1 MISLAILLTQL
12 LFGDLR
18 LVTTDSLPAEAMAL
32 GKPTGPYSAEVF
44 QAYTSSLKHLLD
56 EQGYWYSELN
66 LGRVEIDS
74 TSNRI
79 HIDLNVRLNSL
90 VRIEFLRLEG
100 AGDLPEP
107 YLLAALRFT
116 SGRVAT
122 LDELN
127 RLRTRLLAS
136 GDLSEVSEPRLISAD
151 GGDGVLFEVKRASR
165 HRSDVLI
172 GYADGE
178 VIGQVDLRLRH
189 LISPGSRFDVR
200 FHRLKAYQNRL
211 NLDAGYGFASGS
223 FRLFQQD
230 STYFTR
236 AWMLGADVDV
246 TLYQSVGAYVEQQT
260 TILGITVPGVDAEAG
275 SRLMTG
281 LRYAW
286 QSPRGNQWRV
296 SSGVGRRDGRPVQA
310 AQSDWMLRMH
320 TDHRWNWA
328 WLGSA
333 AAMIA
338 DRIPFDD
345 LYRFGGAT
353 SFRGYREDEL
363 QASRF
368 AWTELESRF
377 MLDSQSYAFVFAG
390 SAGMT
395 ESSLLFNAGIGF
407 STPTR
412 LGPLRFTYAG
422 SSQRGLLQGVVHV
435 SLSNGL

>member
-1 MISLAILLTQL
+1 
-12 LFGDLR
+12 
-18 LVTTDSLPAEAMAL
+18 
-32 GKPTGPYSAEVF
+32 
-44 QAYTSSLKHLLD
+44 
-56 EQGYWYSELN
+56 
-66 LGRVEIDS
+66 
-74 TSNRI
+74 
-79 HIDLNVRLNSL
+79 
-90 VRIEFLRLEG
+90 
-100 AGDLPEP
+100 
-107 YLLAALRFT
+107 
-116 SGRVAT
+116 
-122 LDELN
+122 
-127 RLRTRLLAS
+127 
-136 GDLSEVSEPRLISAD
+136 
-151 GGDGVLFEVKRASR
+151 
-165 HRSDVLI
+165 VLI

-189 LISPGSRFDVR
+189 IVAPGSRFDVR

-246 TLYQSVGAYVEQQT
+246 TPYQSVGAYVEQQT
-260 TILGITVPGVDAEAG
+260 TTLGITVPGVDAEAG

-286 QSPRGNQWRV
+286 QSPLGSQWRV
-296 SSGVGRRDGRPVQA
+296 SSGVGRRGGRPVQT
-310 AQSDWMLRMH
+310 AQSDWMLRMR
-320 TDHRWNWA
+320 TDQRLNWA
-328 WLGSA
+328 WMGSA

-363 QASRF
+363 QASTF
-368 AWTELESRF
+368 AWSELESRF

-390 SAGMT
+390 SAVVT
-395 ESSLLFNAGIGF
+395 ESPLLFNAGLGF

-422 SSQRGLLQGVVHV
+422 SSQRGFLQGVVHV